1 MQPDAGSAELAMA
14 RKEGLIG
21 RKIGMTQVFSDD
33 GSHVPVTVIEAG
45 PCTIIGIR
53 TQESHGYDALQIGF
67 GAKKKNVSKPAAG
80 LFKKA
85 NVAPMRVVREV
96 RLEKTDKLQGYQV
109 GQALTVEM
117 FTAGELVDVVGV
129 TKGKGFQGGV
139 KRYGWYGGDATH
151 GSMFHRAPG
160 SIGASSDPSRV
171 WPGHH
176 MPGRRGGDRR
186 AGTNDTKGRSEGS
199 GGGRKPWKQKG
210 TGRARQ
216 GSTRAVQWKGGGK
229 PFGPTPRSYDKD
241 LPRSMRRGALR
252 AAVAAKVAAGQLSA
266 VETIDVPDGKTKSL
280 VTRLG
285 ALGLAGEPTLLVVR
299 ELAETVARAARNVP
313 WLTVE
318 TPAHVSVYQLLQAR
332 RVLFERAG
340 LLALEEALAK

>member
-1 MQPDAGSAELAMA
+1 MA

-21 RKIGMTQVFSDD
+21 RKVGMTQVFGDD

-45 PCTIIGIR
+45 PCTVLAVR
-53 TQESHGYDALQIGF
+53 TKDRHGYDALQLGF

-80 LFKKA
+80 VFKKL

-96 RLEKTDKLQGYQV
+96 RLEKTEQLQGYEV

-117 FTAGELVDVVGV
+117 FEPGELVDVVGV

-176 MPGRRGGDRR
+176 LPGRMGRDRR
-186 AGTNDTKGRSEGS
+186 TTLNLSVVR
-199 GGGRKPWKQKG
+199 
-210 TGRARQ
+210 
-216 GSTRAVQWKGGGK
+216 V
-229 PFGPTPRSYDKD
+229 
-241 LPRSMRRGALR
+241 LPEQNLVLVRGA
-252 AAVAAKVAAGQLSA
+252 
-266 VETIDVPDGKTKSL
+266 VPGANGSL
-280 VTRLG
+280 VMIRKSVKLTK
-285 ALGLAGEPTLLVVR
+285 AQQQKT
-299 ELAETVARAARNVP
+299 AE
-313 WLTVE
+313 
-318 TPAHVSVYQLLQAR
+318 
-332 RVLFERAG
+332 
-340 LLALEEALAK
+340 KK